1 MLRREFIRC
10 LQAVAAAPTVGPLS
24 VLLGSCAPG
33 GVILNVT
40 AANGRVV
47 IPESDLST
55 ESLSTSYAR
64 VYIDESRNP
73 IYVFK
78 DANGAMVALS
88 GICSHRGCT
97 VKKLR
102 DGFECPCHGSEYDLD
117 GKVRTGPALNPL
129 KAYEIK
135 AVGNEYVL
143 SIID

>member
-10 LQAVAAAPTVGPLS
+10 IAAAPTFGPLS
-24 VLLGSCAPG
+24 VIFGSCAPA
-33 GVILNVT
+33 GVVLNVT

-47 IPESDLST
+47 IPEADLPK
-55 ESLSTSYAR
+55 ESLSTSHAR

-78 DANGAMVALS
+78 DTNGAMVALS
-88 GICSHRGCT
+88 GTCSHRGCT

-135 AVGNEYVL
+135 EVGNEYIL
-143 SIID
+143 SVID